1 MREFDLN
8 IEKVLE
14 NWEPYHAVREVIAN
28 ALDEQVLTGTK
39 PIEIFK
45 DTERRWHIRDY
56 GRGLQYQHFTQ
67 NENDEK
73 LQRSDLIGKFG
84 VGLKDALATFDR
96 HKIGV
101 EIYSR
106 FGKYTTGQAQKHGF
120 SDLTTLHVYIE
131 EPEDTD
137 FEGTEFIIS
146 ACDDEEVERAKSLFL
161 QYANLLQLDTTNF
174 GEVYRK
180 RGGVS
185 EIFVNGIKVA
195 EEDNFLFS
203 YNITALNTT
212 LRKAINRERTNVG
225 RGAYS
230 ERVKDILLKCTSE
243 AVVSEFVENLGRLSG
258 GEQSDELRWKDVQI
272 HFLQTLSR
280 QDDVVFVTS
289 EQVDTMSGR
298 TKEIVDGSEKKKIFV
313 SHDIL
318 DSLKQKAVVDNDF
331 KFNTV
336 DSVVE
341 DYKQSFQYDFV
352 DIDELTV
359 HERENFELTQ
369 TVIEKVFPEFS
380 LAKVLIS
387 TTMRPDQDDDGTLG
401 ICEDFGERIIILRD
415 VIKDRPK
422 FLGVLAHELIHAKT
436 GYSDCSREFEMM
448 LTEEIGKLLEEKLF

>member
-8 IEKVLE
+8 IERVLE
-14 NWEPYHAVREVIAN
+14 NWEPYHAVREIIAN
-28 ALDEQVLTGTK
+28 ALDEQTLTGTK

-45 DTERRWHIRDY
+45 DVEQRWHIRDY

-73 LQRSDLIGKFG
+73 LRRSDLIGKFG

-106 FGKYTTGQAQKHGF
+106 FGKYTTGQTQKRGF
-120 SDLTTLHVYIE
+120 SDLMTLHVYIE
-131 EPEDTD
+131 APEDTE
-137 FEGTEFIIS
+137 FEGTEFIIGGC
-146 ACDDEEVERAKSLFL
+146 ANEEVERAKSLFL
-161 QYANLLQLDTTNF
+161 QYAKLVLLDATSF

-180 RGGVS
+180 WGEVS

-195 EEDNFLFS
+195 EEENFLFS
-203 YNITALNTT
+203 YNITSLNTT

-243 AVVSEFVENLGRLSG
+243 AVVSEFVENLRRLSG

-272 HFLQTLSR
+272 HFLQTLSK

-289 EQVDTMSGR
+289 EQVNEMSGR
-298 TKEIVDGSEKKKIFV
+298 KKEIVDDSEKKKVFV
-313 SHDIL
+313 SQDIL
-318 DSLKQKAVVDNDF
+318 DSLKQKAHADDF
-331 KFNTV
+331 KVNTV

-352 DIDELTV
+352 DVNKLTV
-359 HERENFELTQ
+359 SERRNFELTQ
-369 TVIEKVFPEFS
+369 AVIERVFPEFNPVR
-380 LAKVLIS
+380 VLIS
-387 TTMRPDQDDDGTLG
+387 TTMRPDQDEDDTVG
-401 ICEDFGERIIILRD
+401 ICENFGERIIILRE
-415 VIKDRPK
+415 VLKYRPK
-422 FLGVLAHELIHAKT
+422 FLGVLAHELIHART
-436 GYSDCSREFEMM
+436 GYLDCSREFETV
-448 LTEEIGKLLEEKLF
+448 LTEEIGKLLAERLH